1 MFFIGTSSAG
11 VFLSNND
18 GSTWSEMN
26 NGIANVTVC
35 KIEAIQ
41 NSLYCVG
48 SNGFYYSND
57 QGDNWTKSNGGL
69 SR

>member
-1 MFFIGTSSAG
+1 
-11 VFLSNND
+11 
-18 GSTWSEMN
+18 MN

-69 SR
+69 TVNYFNLMTIAGSIVYW